1 MGENMID
8 ATIYKT
14 KLLSLRDEISGRI
27 DAIEK
32 DLHHE
37 EHPIEKDFAEQ
48 ASQLEN
54 EEVLNS
60 LDNES
65 KATAMEIN
73 KALLRIENNTYGRC
87 IECNEQINEQRLAVA
102 PYASMCVP
110 CTEKD
115 TK

>member
-1 MGENMID
+1 MID
-8 ATIYKT
+8 VTTYKS
-14 KLLSLRDEISGRI
+14 KLLSLRDEINGRI

-37 EHPIEKDFAEQ
+37 EHAIEKDFAEQ
-48 ASQLEN
+48 ATQLEN
-54 EEVLNS
+54 EEVLSS
-60 LDNES
+60 LDNKS

-87 IECNEQINEQRLAVA
+87 IMCNEPISEKRLDVT

-110 CTEKD
+110 CTENDSK
-115 TK
+115 

>member
-1 MGENMID
+1 MLD

-14 KLLSLRDEISGRI
+14 KLLSLRDEISDRI
-27 DAIEK
+27 NALEK

-37 EHPIEKDFAEQ
+37 EHAIEKDFAEQ
-48 ASQLEN
+48 ATQLEN

-60 LDNES
+60 LDNEA
-65 KATAMEIN
+65 KATVIEIN

-87 IECNEQINEQRLAVA
+87 TECSEPIDEQRLAIA
-102 PYASMCVP
+102 PYASMCVS

-115 TK
+115 T

>member
-1 MGENMID
+1 MLD

-14 KLLSLRDEISGRI
+14 KLLSLRDEIADRI
-27 DAIEK
+27 QVIEK

-37 EHPIEKDFAEQ
+37 EHTIEKDFAEQ
-48 ASQLEN
+48 ATQLEN

-60 LDNES
+60 LDNEAR
-65 KATAMEIN
+65 ATAMEIN
-73 KALLRIENNTYGRC
+73 KALLRIENNTFGRC
-87 IECNEQINEQRLAVA
+87 TECNEQINEQRLVVS

>member
-1 MGENMID
+1 MLD
-8 ATIYKT
+8 VTIYKT
-14 KLLSLRDEISGRI
+14 KLLSLRDEINGRI
-27 DAIEK
+27 NAIEK

-37 EHPIEKDFAEQ
+37 EHAIEKDFAEQ
-48 ASQLEN
+48 ATQLEN

-60 LDNES
+60 LDNEA
-65 KATAMEIN
+65 KATVMEIN
-73 KALLRIENNTYGRC
+73 KALLRIENNTYGIC
-87 IECNEQINEQRLAVA
+87 TACNEEIDEQRLAVT

>member
-1 MGENMID
+1 MLD
-8 ATIYKT
+8 VTIYKT
-14 KLLSLRDEISGRI
+14 KLLSLRDEISSRI

-37 EHPIEKDFAEQ
+37 EHAIEKDFAEQ
-48 ASQLEN
+48 ATQLEN
-54 EEVLNS
+54 EEVLSS
-60 LDNES
+60 LDNEA

-73 KALLRIENNTYGRC
+73 KALLRIENNTYGQC
-87 IECNEQINEQRLAVA
+87 IMCNEPINEKRLAVT

-115 TK
+115 TA

>member
-1 MGENMID
+1 MLD

-27 DAIEK
+27 NAIEK

-37 EHPIEKDFAEQ
+37 EHAIEKDFAEQ
-48 ASQLEN
+48 ATQLEN

-60 LDNES
+60 LDNEA
-65 KATAMEIN
+65 KATVMEIN

-87 IECNEQINEQRLAVA
+87 TECGEPINEQRLAIT
-102 PYASMCVP
+102 PYSSMCVS

-115 TK
+115 T

>member
-1 MGENMID
+1 MLDVI
-8 ATIYKT
+8 TYKKT
-14 KLLSLRDEISGRI
+14 LLSLGDEINARI
-27 DAIEK
+27 NDIEK

-37 EHPIEKDFAEQ
+37 EHAIEKDFAEQ
-48 ASQLEN
+48 ATQLEN

-65 KATAMEIN
+65 RATVMEIN

-87 IECNEQINEQRLAVA
+87 IMCNEPINEKRLAVT

-115 TK
+115 SV